1 MLGTVVN
8 ALAIVFGSFV
18 GLFIRGGMKPR
29 FQEILMSVMG
39 LSIVFIGASTALG
52 GMLNESSKAV
62 LYIVSLAI
70 GSLIGETL
78 KIEERLEKFG
88 DFIESATKSKGGNI
102 SQGFVTASLTFCV
115 GTMAVIGSIESGV
128 QGVNT
133 TLFTKAVIDGTMAL
147 VMASSMGIGVMLSA
161 AAVFVYQGILTLGAS
176 LVQPY
181 LTEEMLVEMSIV
193 GGILISAIGIN
204 TLEIKKFKVG
214 NMLPAIAIP
223 VIYYLPPVSAFFGRI
238 YDFIK

>member
-1 MLGTVVN
+1 
-8 ALAIVFGSFV
+8 
-18 GLFIRGGMKPR
+18 
-29 FQEILMSVMG
+29 
-39 LSIVFIGASTALG
+39 
-52 GMLNESSKAV
+52 
-62 LYIVSLAI
+62 
-70 GSLIGETL
+70 
-78 KIEERLEKFG
+78 
-88 DFIESATKSKGGNI
+88 
-102 SQGFVTASLTFCV
+102 
-115 GTMAVIGSIESGV
+115 
-128 QGVNT
+128 
-133 TLFTKAVIDGTMAL
+133 MAL

-238 YDFIK
+238 YAFIK